1 MIFVQAVALVTILY
15 ALVWSR
21 LRLVQSE
28 QHKISYGQMSKRDKE
43 RQANL
48 TIICNC
54 NDVECVNMLRMR
66 KLPFFSCT
74 TC

>member
-1 MIFVQAVALVTILY
+1 MDLEEKRHMIFVQAVALVTILY

-43 RQANL
+43 
-48 TIICNC
+48 
-54 NDVECVNMLRMR
+54 
-66 KLPFFSCT
+66 
-74 TC
+74 